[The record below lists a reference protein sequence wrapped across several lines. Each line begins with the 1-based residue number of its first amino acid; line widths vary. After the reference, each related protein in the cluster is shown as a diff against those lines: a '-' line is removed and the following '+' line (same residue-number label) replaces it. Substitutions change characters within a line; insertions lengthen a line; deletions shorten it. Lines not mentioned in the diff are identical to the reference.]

1 MFISSIYCFSIP
13 LIILVSDTC
22 YTQPAKDL
30 SGPKLIEDIIP
41 DTKNV
46 VTHTAIVPDEQAAI
60 EAKLLEWC
68 NVVDVILT
76 TGGTG
81 FAPRDITPEATKAVI
96 ERDAPGVAF
105 AMISK

>member
-1 MFISSIYCFSIP
+1 M
-13 LIILVSDTC
+13 SDTC
-22 YTQPAKDL
+22 HAQPAKDL
-30 SGPKLIEDIIP
+30 SGPKLTAEVLSDGR
-41 DTKNV
+41 NSV
-46 VTHTAIVPDEQAAI
+46 LHTAILPDEQQLI

-81 FAPRDITPEATKAVI
+81 FSPRDVTPEATKAVI
-96 ERDAPGVAF
+96 HREAPGIAF